1 MEPGTTSEGGC
12 AWIAKREGG
21 RAVGEHGSLTV
32 RFNDHHDAG
41 AATTPL
47 QERLNASMHQGRLKG
62 LRRGVFTNSANEARG
77 APSSHGCHGNV
88 GGAPAAS
95 SCDLG
100 GGVGA
105 APPRC
110 VQPHGNLVDQV
121 AHTDDQWG

>member
-1 MEPGTTSEGGC
+1 
-12 AWIAKREGG
+12 
-21 RAVGEHGSLTV
+21 
-32 RFNDHHDAG
+32 
-41 AATTPL
+41 
-47 QERLNASMHQGRLKG
+47 MHQGRLKG

-110 VQPHGNLVDQV
+110 VQPHGNLVD
-121 AHTDDQWG
+121 

>member
-1 MEPGTTSEGGC
+1 MEPGTTGEGGC

-95 SCDLG
+95 ACDLG

-110 VQPHGNLVDQV
+110 VQPHGNLVD
-121 AHTDDQWG
+121 